1 MTELDKDALDAAAR
15 AIAGGGS
22 LRDAIR
28 AYLDAADDWRPM
40 ETAPRERFINL
51 YCPDDKSIWWAKW
64 QGGEWYG
71 IDDHGLTR
79 RGHSAGDPNSVMGWA
94 VAKWRPL
101 PSPPKEG

>member
-28 AYLDAADDWRPM
+28 AYLDAADDWRPI

-51 YCPDDKSIWWAKW
+51 YCPEDK
-64 QGGEWYG
+64 
-71 IDDHGLTR
+71 
-79 RGHSAGDPNSVMGWA
+79 
-94 VAKWRPL
+94 
-101 PSPPKEG
+101 